1 MDAIRITFSKVEA
14 ESLTHRLNFLA
25 TESDL
30 EELMEDESL
39 DLDEMARFSMQQA
52 QDFEKGLL
60 TVTLS
65 QREHIEAL
73 VEAIEGTNLHDIS
86 RDEVSCERRSRQSA
100 TAVIRS
106 LETAADKIEKAT
118 GRAVRLP

>member
-1 MDAIRITFSKVEA
+1 MDAICITFSKIEA

-25 TESDL
+25 SESDL
-30 EELMEDESL
+30 EELMEDETL

-60 TVTLS
+60 TVTVTC
-65 QREHIEAL
+65 REHIEAL
-73 VEAIEGTNLHDIS
+73 AEAIEGATVHDIS
-86 RDEVSCERRSRQSA
+86 LDEASCGRRSRQSA
-100 TAVIRS
+100 IAVTRS

>member
-1 MDAIRITFSKVEA
+1 METVHITFSQIEA
-14 ESLTHRLNFLA
+14 ESLAHRLNFLGA
-25 TESDL
+25 ESDL

-39 DLDEMARFSMQQA
+39 DLDEMARFSTQQA

-60 TVTLS
+60 SVTLTC
-65 QREHIEAL
+65 REHIEAL
-73 VEAIEGTNLHDIS
+73 VEAIEGATVHDIA
-86 RDEVSCERRSRQSA
+86 RDEAGSERRSRQSA

-118 GRAVRLP
+118 GRVVRLP